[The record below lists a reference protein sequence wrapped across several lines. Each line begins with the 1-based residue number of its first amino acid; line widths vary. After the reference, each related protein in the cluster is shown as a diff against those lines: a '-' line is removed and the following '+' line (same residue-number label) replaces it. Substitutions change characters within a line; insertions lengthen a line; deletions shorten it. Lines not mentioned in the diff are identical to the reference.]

1 MPGNQPPHT
10 VITFG
15 TFEADLQTRELR
27 KLGVPI
33 PLPGHSFQVLKIL
46 LERPGELATPEDFRT
61 ALWPSETF
69 VDFEYGIRAAVHR
82 LREALGDSAEHPKY
96 IETLPRRGYRFIA
109 PIDSQAQSKK
119 APLRSSHVKWLA
131 IPLLASVMALA
142 AAAYFYFLRT
152 PKLTNKDTIVLSDF
166 DNKTGDVVFDGTLRQ
181 GLAAQL
187 EQSPFLSVIS
197 DQRIQETLRL
207 MGQPP
212 DAKLTPHIAR
222 ELCLRTNSGVVIDG
236 SIAQIGTQ
244 YLLTLKAINCASGN
258 SLASAETQASDKN
271 RVLEV
276 LGKASSDIRKK
287 LGESPQT
294 LERFDTP
301 LERATT
307 PSLEALQSF
316 SLGRKAALQ
325 NADQYSAIPLLQ
337 QAVKLDPNFA
347 TAYALLGSTYSDMGE
362 TTLASANL
370 QKAFDLR
377 HGASAREKLSIEA
390 RYQLRVTGNLEKAHQ
405 LYEVWIV
412 TYPRDWDPKN
422 SLANIYLEFGQYERA
437 LAEHRRALSLYPEG
451 DLLASNVAGDLVYLN
466 RFAEAQALNEQ
477 LEKRNPDSWD
487 VQVTSYILAFLRND
501 NAQMQRQV
509 ELVAS
514 KSPLEDY
521 LFANHSAT
529 TAYAGRLQRA
539 RTLSALAIASA
550 RRIENNER
558 AADDQNDSAI
568 TEALFGNKGVARQQ
582 ASMALRLSF
591 GRIVQC
597 RAALALALADE
608 KVRAKSLYDD
618 LNKRFP
624 EDTMI
629 QSNCLPIL
637 DAQLAL
643 DRHEPSRVIE
653 ALKTA
658 LPYELSLWG
667 PLTLY
672 PAYLRGTA
680 YLALNRSTEA
690 NSEFKK
696 ILDHPGVVVN
706 SPIGALAHLQ
716 IARSYAMQGDTA
728 KARTAY
734 QDFLTLW
741 RDADPNIPILIAAK
755 AEYAKLQ

>member
-1 MPGNQPPHT
+1 
-10 VITFG
+10 
-15 TFEADLQTRELR
+15 
-27 KLGVPI
+27 
-33 PLPGHSFQVLKIL
+33 
-46 LERPGELATPEDFRT
+46 
-61 ALWPSETF
+61 
-69 VDFEYGIRAAVHR
+69 
-82 LREALGDSAEHPKY
+82 
-96 IETLPRRGYRFIA
+96 
-109 PIDSQAQSKK
+109 
-119 APLRSSHVKWLA
+119 
-131 IPLLASVMALA
+131 
-142 AAAYFYFLRT
+142 
-152 PKLTNKDTIVLSDF
+152 
-166 DNKTGDVVFDGTLRQ
+166 
-181 GLAAQL
+181 
-187 EQSPFLSVIS
+187 
-197 DQRIQETLRL
+197 
-207 MGQPP
+207 
-212 DAKLTPHIAR
+212 
-222 ELCLRTNSGVVIDG
+222 
-236 SIAQIGTQ
+236 
-244 YLLTLKAINCASGN
+244 
-258 SLASAETQASDKN
+258 
-271 RVLEV
+271 
-276 LGKASSDIRKK
+276 
-287 LGESPQT
+287 PQT

-550 RRIENNER
+550 RRIENN
-558 AADDQNDSAI
+558 
-568 TEALFGNKGVARQQ
+568 
-582 ASMALRLSF
+582 
-591 GRIVQC
+591 
-597 RAALALALADE
+597 
-608 KVRAKSLYDD
+608 
-618 LNKRFP
+618 
-624 EDTMI
+624 
-629 QSNCLPIL
+629 
-637 DAQLAL
+637 
-643 DRHEPSRVIE
+643 
-653 ALKTA
+653 
-658 LPYELSLWG
+658 
-667 PLTLY
+667 
-672 PAYLRGTA
+672 
-680 YLALNRSTEA
+680 
-690 NSEFKK
+690 
-696 ILDHPGVVVN
+696 
-706 SPIGALAHLQ
+706 
-716 IARSYAMQGDTA
+716 
-728 KARTAY
+728 
-734 QDFLTLW
+734 
-741 RDADPNIPILIAAK
+741 
-755 AEYAKLQ
+755 

>member
-1 MPGNQPPHT
+1 
-10 VITFG
+10 
-15 TFEADLQTRELR
+15 
-27 KLGVPI
+27 
-33 PLPGHSFQVLKIL
+33 
-46 LERPGELATPEDFRT
+46 
-61 ALWPSETF
+61 
-69 VDFEYGIRAAVHR
+69 AVHR

-487 VQVTSYILAFLRND
+487 V
-501 NAQMQRQV
+501 
-509 ELVAS
+509 
-514 KSPLEDY
+514 
-521 LFANHSAT
+521 
-529 TAYAGRLQRA
+529 
-539 RTLSALAIASA
+539 
-550 RRIENNER
+550 
-558 AADDQNDSAI
+558 
-568 TEALFGNKGVARQQ
+568 
-582 ASMALRLSF
+582 
-591 GRIVQC
+591 
-597 RAALALALADE
+597 
-608 KVRAKSLYDD
+608 
-618 LNKRFP
+618 
-624 EDTMI
+624 
-629 QSNCLPIL
+629 
-637 DAQLAL
+637 
-643 DRHEPSRVIE
+643 
-653 ALKTA
+653 
-658 LPYELSLWG
+658 
-667 PLTLY
+667 
-672 PAYLRGTA
+672 
-680 YLALNRSTEA
+680 
-690 NSEFKK
+690 
-696 ILDHPGVVVN
+696 
-706 SPIGALAHLQ
+706 
-716 IARSYAMQGDTA
+716 
-728 KARTAY
+728 
-734 QDFLTLW
+734 
-741 RDADPNIPILIAAK
+741 
-755 AEYAKLQ
+755 